1 LFYYYFRFQIVH
13 VKLWAWCRCFMSC
26 VVVLVALN
34 LWPVLISPRDSGW
47 GPGAQLIDSTYQFS
61 SERIREPSNDSL
73 QLRLNIVKPEL
84 N

>member
-1 LFYYYFRFQIVH
+1 
-13 VKLWAWCRCFMSC
+13 MSC

-73 QLRLNIVKPEL
+73 QLRLNIVKPEPEL
-84 N
+84 NLNRTTVNLQRTREEEK